1 MKPDRPGGGADASS
15 RWQWRAFHED
25 DGCVTNETWAIHVT
39 VTAIWTTLAL
49 LSACLLVFA
58 SAFGNG

>member
-1 MKPDRPGGGADASS
+1 MNPDRPGGGADASS

-25 DGCVTNETWAIHVT
+25 DGLRNERDLAIHVT
-39 VTAIWTTLAL
+39 VTAIWTTLAF

>member
-1 MKPDRPGGGADASS
+1 MKPDRPGAALMLHQGGSGGPSMKTMVD
-15 RWQWRAFHED
+15 
-25 DGCVTNETWAIHVT
+25 VTNETWAIHVT